1 MKWINRL
8 IPKNGNIIEKVDLNC
23 VIFCKC
29 EGEPQRLLYIFKKK
43 KKKGNYNIKN
53 TFIHKISHTKTSIII
68 LYYSYILNLFIN
80 G

>member
-8 IPKNGNIIEKVDLNC
+8 IPTNGNIIEKVDLNC

-43 KKKGNYNIKN
+43 KKKKKNNIKKI
-53 TFIHKISHTKTSIII
+53 FIKKKKKKKKRK
-68 LYYSYILNLFIN
+68 L
-80 G
+80 